1 MAMWQLKNERIN
13 NERRNN
19 VAMCQLDNVLNNNL
33 DRMII

>member
-19 VAMCQLDNVLNNNL
+19 MAMWKLDNVLNNNL
-33 DRMII
+33 DRTII